1 MNGFTRSLS
10 EVRSITE
17 DKSSSIIFPF
27 KSLSTY
33 RCYIVVV
40 KESEGSSTL
49 IYLKLIDRAYFS
61 LCIACIGNTYTSS
74 SKLLRETCCDV
85 FIKQPKIAISRF

>member
-27 KSLSTY
+27 KCLSAY
-33 RCYIVVV
+33 GCYIVVI
-40 KESEGSSTL
+40 KEAKGSSTL
-49 IYLKLIDRAYFS
+49 IYLKIIDRAYFS
-61 LCIACIGNTYTSS
+61 LCIARIGNTYTSS
-74 SKLLRETCCDV
+74 LKLIRETCCDV